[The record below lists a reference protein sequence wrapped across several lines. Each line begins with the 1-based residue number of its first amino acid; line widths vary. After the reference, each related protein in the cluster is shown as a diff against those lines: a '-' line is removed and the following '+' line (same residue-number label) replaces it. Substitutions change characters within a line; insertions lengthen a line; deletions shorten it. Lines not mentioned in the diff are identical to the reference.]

1 MTRSESPLEIGGALF
16 LTLLRAKGD
25 LIGSRKTWL
34 LEDPKYNFYQ
44 DEVQWCLYGDRI
56 KK

>member
-16 LTLLRAKGD
+16 LTLLRAKDD
-25 LIGSRKTWL
+25 LISSRKTWL